1 MIIGNRDMTT
11 TDIGFAHESGK
22 TVYTVPEAFQETL
35 TLRPEQV
42 ALRTVGGTQQITWRE
57 YGERVRAIAAGL
69 AELGVGHGDT
79 VGIMLTNRPEFNLID
94 TAALH
99 LGATPFSIYNTSS
112 SEQITHLFTNAAN
125 KVVVT
130 EQVFLDKVTGAGV
143 DLAHI
148 ILVDGPATGTITLA
162 EVEANPAADFDFDA
176 AWRAVQADDLAT
188 LIYTSGT
195 TGPPK
200 GVEITHRNVL
210 AQIIALVNG
219 PLRVGLDDRSVSYL
233 PAAHVADRISGHA
246 INLLTGIQ
254 MTTVPDPREV
264 AAALPDARPTI
275 FFGVP
280 RVWQKIKAGI
290 EGKLA
295 AESSGVKKKLAN
307 WAIETGI
314 AAARADLTGRG
325 GGPVLAVQHKLA
337 EALVL
342 SKLRHAMGLDELKVA
357 ASGAAPIPPETLE
370 YFIGLGFTVTEV
382 WGMSE
387 TTGVGTYTE
396 LEKPRPGSVGR
407 PVDGM
412 ELRLDTDGEVLVRG
426 PIVTRGYRNMPEKTA
441 EAIDAGGWLHTGDV
455 GTLDPDGYLR
465 IVDRKKELIIN
476 EAGKNIAPSNIEN
489 AVKAVSSLVG
499 QVVAIGDAK
508 PYIAALIMLD
518 PDVAALRAKEFG
530 ATDADLATLATR
542 QEIIDEV
549 LAAVQTGNIKLS
561 RVEQIK
567 RFTIIGS
574 VWEPGGD
581 ELTPKMSLKR
591 TPIAT
596 KYAAEIDGLYAKDPA
611 DKVINVK

>member
-1 MIIGNRDMTT
+1 MTT

>member
-1 MIIGNRDMTT
+1 MK
-11 TDIGFAHESGK
+11 TDIGYAHKSGK
-22 TVYTVPEAFQETL
+22 TVYTVPEAFQETR

-57 YGERVRAIAAGL
+57 YGERVQSIAAGL
-69 AELGVGHGDT
+69 AGLGVGPGDT
-79 VGIMLTNRPEFNLID
+79 VGIMLTNRPEFNLVD

-143 DLAHI
+143 ELAHI
-148 ILVDGPATGTITLA
+148 ILVDGPAADTITLA

-176 AWRAVQADDLAT
+176 AWRAVKPDDLAT

-195 TGPPK
+195 TGPSK
-200 GVEITHRNVL
+200 GVEVSHRNVI

-219 PLRVGLDDRSVSYL
+219 PLPVGLDDRSVSYL
-233 PAAHVADRISGHA
+233 PAAHVADRISCHA
-246 INLLTGIQ
+246 INLITGVQ
-254 MTTVPDPREV
+254 VTTVPDPREV
-264 AAALPDARPTI
+264 AAALPDARPTT

-280 RVWQKIKAGI
+280 RVWQKIKVGI

-295 AESSGVKKKLAN
+295 AEPSGVKKALAN
-307 WAIETGI
+307 WAIETGK
-314 AAARADLTGRG
+314 AAARADLAGRSR
-325 GGPVLAVQHKLA
+325 GPVLAVQHKVA

-342 SKLRHAMGLDELKVA
+342 SKLRHAMGLDALSVP

-370 YFIGLGFTVTEV
+370 YFIGLGFPMSEV

-387 TTGVGTYTE
+387 TTGVGTFTE
-396 LEKPRPGSVGR
+396 KDKPRPGSVGR
-407 PVDGM
+407 PVDGL

-426 PIVTRGYRNMPEKTA
+426 PIVTRGYRNMPEQTA
-441 EAIDAGGWLHTGDV
+441 EAIDDDGWLHTGDV

-476 EAGKNIAPSNIEN
+476 EAGKNIAPSNVEN

-499 QVVAIGDAK
+499 QVVALGDAK
-508 PYIAALIMLD
+508 PYIAALIVLD
-518 PDVAALRAKEFG
+518 PDVAALRAKEFD
-530 ATDADLATLATR
+530 ATDADVATLATR
-542 QEIIDEV
+542 KEIVDEV
-549 LAAVQTGNIKLS
+549 LAAVQAGNVKLS

-567 RFTIIGS
+567 RFTIIGGI
-574 VWEPGGD
+574 WEPGGD

-591 TPIAT
+591 SPIAT
-596 KYAAEIDGLYAKDPA
+596 KYAAEIEALYAKEPS
-611 DKVINVK
+611 DKVVNVK

>member
-1 MIIGNRDMTT
+1 MK
-11 TDIGFAHESGK
+11 TDIGYAHKSGK
-22 TVYTVPEAFQETL
+22 TVYTVPEAFQETR

-57 YGERVRAIAAGL
+57 YGERVQSIAAGL
-69 AELGVGHGDT
+69 AGLGVGPGDT
-79 VGIMLTNRPEFNLID
+79 VGIMLTNRPEFNLVD

-143 DLAHI
+143 ELAHI
-148 ILVDGPATGTITLA
+148 ILVDGPAAGTITLA

-176 AWRAVQADDLAT
+176 AWRAVKPDDLAT

-195 TGPPK
+195 TGPSK
-200 GVEITHRNVL
+200 GVEVSHRNVI

-219 PLRVGLDDRSVSYL
+219 PLPVGLDDRSVSYL
-233 PAAHVADRISGHA
+233 PAAHVADRISCHA
-246 INLLTGIQ
+246 INLITGVQ
-254 MTTVPDPREV
+254 VTTVPDPREV
-264 AAALPDARPTI
+264 AAALPDARPTT

-280 RVWQKIKAGI
+280 RVWQKIKVGI

-295 AESSGVKKKLAN
+295 AEPSGVKKALAN
-307 WAIETGI
+307 WAIETGK
-314 AAARADLTGRG
+314 AAARADLAGRSR
-325 GGPVLAVQHKLA
+325 GPALAVQHKVA

-342 SKLRHAMGLDELKVA
+342 SKLRHAMGLDALNVP

-370 YFIGLGFTVTEV
+370 YFIGLGFPMSEV

-387 TTGVGTYTE
+387 TTGVGTFTE
-396 LEKPRPGSVGR
+396 KDKPRPGSVGR
-407 PVDGM
+407 PVDGL

-426 PIVTRGYRNMPEKTA
+426 PIVTRGYRNMPEQTA
-441 EAIDAGGWLHTGDV
+441 EAIDDDGWLHTGDV

-476 EAGKNIAPSNIEN
+476 EAGKNIAPSNVEN

-499 QVVAIGDAK
+499 QVVAVGDAK
-508 PYIAALIMLD
+508 PYIAALIVLD
-518 PDVAALRAKEFG
+518 PDVAALRAKEFD
-530 ATDADLATLATR
+530 ATDADVATLATR
-542 QEIIDEV
+542 KEILDEV
-549 LAAVQTGNIKLS
+549 LAAVQAGNVKLS

-567 RFTIIGS
+567 RFTIIGA

-591 TPIAT
+591 SPIAN
-596 KYAAEIDGLYAKDPA
+596 KYAAEIEALYAKELS
-611 DKVINVK
+611 DKVVNVK

>member
-1 MIIGNRDMTT
+1 MTT
-11 TDIGFAHESGK
+11 TDIGYAHESGK

-42 ALRTVGGTQQITWRE
+42 ALRTVGGTQQITWRQ

-69 AELGVGHGDT
+69 AELGVGRGDT
-79 VGIMLTNRPEFNLID
+79 VGIMLTNRPEFNLVD

-130 EQVFLDKVTGAGV
+130 EQVFLDKVTGAGI

-148 ILVDGPATGTITLA
+148 IMVDGQATGTITLD

-176 AWRAVQADDLAT
+176 AWRAVEADDLAT

-195 TGPPK
+195 TGPSK

-210 AQIIALVNG
+210 AQIIGLHSG
-219 PLRVGLDDRSVSYL
+219 PLQVGLDDRSVSYL

-246 INLLTGIQ
+246 INLVTGIQ
-254 MTTVPDPREV
+254 ITTVPDPREI
-264 AAALPDARPTI
+264 AAALPDARPTT

-280 RVWQKIKAGI
+280 RVWQKIKAGV

-295 AESSGVKKKLAN
+295 AEPSGVKKALAN
-307 WAIETGI
+307 WAIETGM
-314 AAARADLTGRG
+314 AAARADLAGKGRS
-325 GGPVLAVQHKLA
+325 PILAVQHKLA

-370 YFIGLGFTVTEV
+370 YFLGLGFTVTEV

-387 TTGVGTYTE
+387 TSGVGTFTE
-396 LEKPRPGSVGR
+396 LAKPRPGSVGR

-412 ELRLDTDGEVLVRG
+412 ELRLDADGEVLVRG
-426 PIVTRGYRNMPEKTA
+426 ALVTLGYRNMPEKTA
-441 EAIDAGGWLHTGDV
+441 EAIDDDGWLHTGDV
-455 GTLDPDGYLR
+455 GTLDADGYLR

-499 QVVAIGDAK
+499 QAVALGDAK
-508 PYIAALIMLD
+508 PYIAALIVLD

-542 QEIIDEV
+542 KEIVDEV
-549 LAAVQTGNIKLS
+549 LAAVRAGNVKLS

-567 RFTIIGS
+567 RFTIVGTA
-574 VWEPGGD
+574 WEPGGD

-591 TPIAT
+591 SPIAA
-596 KYAAEIDGLYAKDPA
+596 KYAAEIEALYAKDPS

>member
-1 MIIGNRDMTT
+1 MK
-11 TDIGFAHESGK
+11 TDIGYAHKSGK
-22 TVYTVPEAFQETL
+22 TVYTVPEAFQETR

-57 YGERVRAIAAGL
+57 YGERVRSIAAGL
-69 AELGVGHGDT
+69 AGLGVGPGDT
-79 VGIMLTNRPEFNLID
+79 VGIMLTNRPEFNLVD

-143 DLAHI
+143 ELAHI
-148 ILVDGPATGTITLA
+148 ILVDGPAAGTITLT

-176 AWRAVQADDLAT
+176 AWRAVKPDDLAT

-195 TGPPK
+195 TGPSK
-200 GVEITHRNVL
+200 GVEVSHRNVI

-219 PLRVGLDDRSVSYL
+219 PLPVGLDDRSVSYL
-233 PAAHVADRISGHA
+233 PAAHVADRISCHA
-246 INLLTGIQ
+246 INLITGVQ
-254 MTTVPDPREV
+254 VTTVPDPREV
-264 AAALPDARPTI
+264 AAALPDARPTT

-280 RVWQKIKAGI
+280 RVWQKIKVGI

-295 AESSGVKKKLAN
+295 AEPSGVKKALAN
-307 WAIETGI
+307 WAIETGK
-314 AAARADLTGRG
+314 AAARADLAGRG
-325 GGPVLAVQHKLA
+325 RGPVLAVQHKVA
-337 EALVL
+337 EAVVL
-342 SKLRHAMGLDELKVA
+342 SKLRHAMGLDALNVP

-370 YFIGLGFTVTEV
+370 YFIGLGFPMSEV

-387 TTGVGTYTE
+387 TTGVGTFTE
-396 LEKPRPGSVGR
+396 KDKPRPGSVGR
-407 PVDGM
+407 PVDGL

-426 PIVTRGYRNMPEKTA
+426 PIVTRGYRNMPEQTA
-441 EAIDAGGWLHTGDV
+441 AAIDDDGWLHTGDV

-476 EAGKNIAPSNIEN
+476 EAGKNIAPSNVEN

-499 QVVAIGDAK
+499 QVVAVGDAK
-508 PYIAALIMLD
+508 PYIAALIVLD
-518 PDVAALRAKEFG
+518 PDVAALRAKEFD
-530 ATDADLATLATR
+530 ATDADVATLATR
-542 QEIIDEV
+542 KEIVDEV
-549 LAAVQTGNIKLS
+549 LAAVQAGNVKLS

-567 RFTIIGS
+567 RFTIIGAI
-574 VWEPGGD
+574 WEPGGD

-591 TPIAT
+591 SPIAA
-596 KYAAEIDGLYAKDPA
+596 KYAAEIEALYAKEPSDR
-611 DKVINVK
+611 VINVK

>member
-1 MIIGNRDMTT
+1 MTT
-11 TDIGFAHESGK
+11 TDIGFAHESGR

-69 AELGVGHGDT
+69 AELGVGRGDT

-112 SEQITHLFTNAAN
+112 PEQITHLFTNAAN

-130 EQVFLDKVTGAGV
+130 EQVFLDRVTGAGV

-295 AESSGVKKKLAN
+295 AESSAAKKALAN

-441 EAIDAGGWLHTGDV
+441 EAIDADGWLHTGDV

-530 ATDADLATLATR
+530 ATDADVATLATR

-549 LAAVQTGNIKLS
+549 LAAVQTGNVKLS

-591 TPIAT
+591 TPIAN
-596 KYAAEIDGLYAKDPA
+596 KYAAEIEALYAKKPS

>member
-1 MIIGNRDMTT
+1 MK
-11 TDIGFAHESGK
+11 TDIGYAHKSGK
-22 TVYTVPEAFQETL
+22 TVYTVPEAFQETR

-57 YGERVRAIAAGL
+57 YGERVQSIAAGL
-69 AELGVGHGDT
+69 AGLGVGPGDT
-79 VGIMLTNRPEFNLID
+79 VGIMLTNRPEFNLVD

-143 DLAHI
+143 ELAHI
-148 ILVDGPATGTITLA
+148 ILVDGPAAGTSTLA

-176 AWRAVQADDLAT
+176 AWRAVKPDDLAT

-195 TGPPK
+195 TGPSK
-200 GVEITHRNVL
+200 GVEVSHRNVI

-219 PLRVGLDDRSVSYL
+219 PLPVGLDDRSVSYL
-233 PAAHVADRISGHA
+233 PAAHVADRISCHA
-246 INLLTGIQ
+246 INLITGVQ
-254 MTTVPDPREV
+254 VTTVPDPREV
-264 AAALPDARPTI
+264 AAALPDARPTT

-280 RVWQKIKAGI
+280 RVWQKIKVGI

-295 AESSGVKKKLAN
+295 AEPSGVKKALAN
-307 WAIETGI
+307 WAIETGK
-314 AAARADLTGRG
+314 AAARADLAGRSR
-325 GGPVLAVQHKLA
+325 GPVLAVQHKVA

-342 SKLRHAMGLDELKVA
+342 SKLRHAMGLDALNVP

-370 YFIGLGFTVTEV
+370 YFIGLGFPMSEV

-387 TTGVGTYTE
+387 TTGVGTFTE
-396 LEKPRPGSVGR
+396 KDKPRPGSVGR
-407 PVDGM
+407 PVDGL

-426 PIVTRGYRNMPEKTA
+426 PIVTRGYRNMPEQTA
-441 EAIDAGGWLHTGDV
+441 EAIDDDGWLHTGDV

-476 EAGKNIAPSNIEN
+476 EAGKNIAPSNVEN

-508 PYIAALIMLD
+508 PYIAALIVLD
-518 PDVAALRAKEFG
+518 PDVAALRAKEFD
-530 ATDADLATLATR
+530 ATDADVATLATR
-542 QEIIDEV
+542 KEIVDEV
-549 LAAVQTGNIKLS
+549 LAAVQAGNVKLS

-567 RFTIIGS
+567 RFTIIGGI
-574 VWEPGGD
+574 WEPGGD

-591 TPIAT
+591 SPIAT
-596 KYAAEIDGLYAKDPA
+596 KYAAEIEALYAKEPS
-611 DKVINVK
+611 DKVVNVK